1 MSSCIGRLCDY
12 SWNCVLPRYAWRISA
27 VAFLA
32 SVLIG
37 GLGGFAPGSG
47 LAAEPAPESMFL
59 SFVREEASKLRAADK
74 PPRTREEWET
84 RRAKL
89 RQSLTEAWGEFPQDP
104 CPLEARVLGTI
115 KHDGYRIERLVFQT
129 LPGIWMTANAY
140 VPDGEGKKPAVLC
153 VHGHWRLAKQEPVVQ
168 ARCIGLARLG
178 FFVLVVDAFGAG
190 ERATGKALGE
200 YHGEMAGATLF
211 PSGLTLSGVQLY
223 ENRRAVDYL
232 QSRAEVDPERIA
244 VTGAS
249 GGGNQSMYAGTFDER
264 IKAAIPVCS
273 VGNYQAYLGAAC
285 CMCEVVPGAL
295 RFTEEGDLL
304 GLAAPRALMV
314 INATGDAR
322 QFSVPEARKS
332 LARAADIFKLYDHSD
347 AVRHTIIESGHDY
360 NQTMREAMYGWVR
373 RHLMGTGDGSPVA
386 EAPIKTDD
394 PESLRCY
401 PGDSRP
407 DDFVTLPQFAGAASR
422 RVLKALP
429 EPQSVEEMRELR
441 KRRVETLRERVL
453 GGFPAETPLQLAADA
468 PVDGRTVLHY
478 TTESGVR
485 LNALLAR
492 TPMAKRLAVLIAADL
507 PAKTAASELAEKLRD
522 AGWNLYIPE
531 LRATGRTAVPGD
543 TIGRAPDHNSAEWS
557 LWIGRPLLGQWAWDV
572 KRSLDALSAHDSA
585 AVEQVA
591 LIGIGPLGPV
601 SLVAGSAAKVRA
613 KQVACVDSLITYV
626 TDRPYQGQRLGIMA
640 PGILRHVGD
649 IAHLS
654 TLVDAE
660 RVVFAGGVEPDGRTA
675 HPDSIRL
682 AFSPVAHSG
691 APKFIES
698 SELVAELGR

>member
-285 CMCEVVPGAL
+285 CMCEVVPGRAAFHRRG
-295 RFTEEGDLL
+295 RFARDWRR
-304 GLAAPRALMV
+304 RAL
-314 INATGDAR
+314 
-322 QFSVPEARKS
+322 
-332 LARAADIFKLYDHSD
+332 
-347 AVRHTIIESGHDY
+347 
-360 NQTMREAMYGWVR
+360 
-373 RHLMGTGDGSPVA
+373 
-386 EAPIKTDD
+386 
-394 PESLRCY
+394 
-401 PGDSRP
+401 
-407 DDFVTLPQFAGAASR
+407 
-422 RVLKALP
+422 
-429 EPQSVEEMRELR
+429 
-441 KRRVETLRERVL
+441 
-453 GGFPAETPLQLAADA
+453 
-468 PVDGRTVLHY
+468 
-478 TTESGVR
+478 
-485 LNALLAR
+485 
-492 TPMAKRLAVLIAADL
+492 
-507 PAKTAASELAEKLRD
+507 
-522 AGWNLYIPE
+522 
-531 LRATGRTAVPGD
+531 
-543 TIGRAPDHNSAEWS
+543 
-557 LWIGRPLLGQWAWDV
+557 
-572 KRSLDALSAHDSA
+572 
-585 AVEQVA
+585 
-591 LIGIGPLGPV
+591 
-601 SLVAGSAAKVRA
+601 
-613 KQVACVDSLITYV
+613 
-626 TDRPYQGQRLGIMA
+626 
-640 PGILRHVGD
+640 
-649 IAHLS
+649 
-654 TLVDAE
+654 
-660 RVVFAGGVEPDGRTA
+660 
-675 HPDSIRL
+675 
-682 AFSPVAHSG
+682 
-691 APKFIES
+691 
-698 SELVAELGR
+698 